1 MMSVE
6 PCKVVVDLNACTDGE
21 CEKDDT
27 DSVKLICDDKE
38 DWTPIIGK
46 RR

>member
-6 PCKVVVDLNACTDGE
+6 PCKVVDLNACTDGE
-21 CEKDDT
+21 CEKKDDT

-38 DWTPIIGK
+38 DRTPIIGK